1 VANALRIRRGF
12 RRWALLTWLLLM
24 LCNLGVA
31 IYERE
36 SLGAMVFTFTFLT
49 LAAVFW
55 IWVAHRI
62 VR

>member
-1 VANALRIRRGF
+1 VANALRTRRGF
-12 RRWALLTWLLLM
+12 WTWAFLTWLLLM

-36 SLGAMVFTFTFLT
+36 SAGAMVFTFTLLT
-49 LAAVFW
+49 LAAGFW

>member
-1 VANALRIRRGF
+1 MANPLRTRRGF
-12 RRWALLTWLLLM
+12 WTWALLAWLLLT

-31 IYERE
+31 IYGRE
-36 SLGAMVFTFTFLT
+36 SAGAMVFTFTLLT
-49 LAAVFW
+49 LAAAFW